1 MSEKNKNDGFL
12 VPVSKI
18 TAVST
23 IREQITPAPERGRNN
38 EIILEEELY
47 LKNLEKV
54 INKQFF
60 PLLHQKDLNEEPQE
74 FDTSTVLSGAIQ
86 NDVDKLTVN
95 QYMAK
100 YNSED
105 NKAFEKLMDKDDET
119 WQKKYWWIA
128 KQAEDYREK
137 QLAIQA
143 ASDSK
148 NIMIENKKEQVLMLE
163 NGDGQNNFI
172 FMPTTKSKQI
182 KTYSDPES
190 SEFKKISYDNT
201 RFDDKTLLQLNERP
215 DSRQSTS
222 QPALAVDRLR
232 TQNILGIEEKPSQY
246 THISYNRPR
255 EPEKPDRIQG
265 YNLLTMPSPSPNNQ
279 TPMMTWGEVEGTP
292 LNIGRDRAD
301 RGFRI
306 QESSKRDKLVENM
319 PLEHARKKKM
329 NQDQQKQKMK
339 DMLTPTPMR
348 RESSI
353 LRNTSS
359 ILTPSKKISKD
370 HSQMVSRK
378 SSVLTQP
385 KVPPSSFSKNNKS
398 VSNKGLPDNL
408 LHFD

>member
-1 MSEKNKNDGFL
+1 
-12 VPVSKI
+12 
-18 TAVST
+18 
-23 IREQITPAPERGRNN
+23 
-38 EIILEEELY
+38 
-47 LKNLEKV
+47 
-54 INKQFF
+54 
-60 PLLHQKDLNEEPQE
+60 
-74 FDTSTVLSGAIQ
+74 
-86 NDVDKLTVN
+86 
-95 QYMAK
+95 
-100 YNSED
+100 
-105 NKAFEKLMDKDDET
+105 
-119 WQKKYWWIA
+119 
-128 KQAEDYREK
+128 
-137 QLAIQA
+137 
-143 ASDSK
+143 
-148 NIMIENKKEQVLMLE
+148 
-163 NGDGQNNFI
+163 
-172 FMPTTKSKQI
+172 
-182 KTYSDPES
+182 
-190 SEFKKISYDNT
+190 
-201 RFDDKTLLQLNERP
+201 
-215 DSRQSTS
+215 
-222 QPALAVDRLR
+222 
-232 TQNILGIEEKPSQY
+232 
-246 THISYNRPR
+246 
-255 EPEKPDRIQG
+255 
-265 YNLLTMPSPSPNNQ
+265 
-279 TPMMTWGEVEGTP
+279 MMTWGEVEGTP